1 MQDSHKNNIT
11 TNSALNILNLGRHI
25 PHSGFS
31 LWLQLQTQW
40 NGTDLQKSSSKM
52 FILSNINF

>member
-31 LWLQLQTQW
+31 LWLQLQTQVEW
-40 NGTDLQKSSSKM
+40 H
-52 FILSNINF
+52 